1 MTLRR
6 LAPLAAVAAGLLVA
20 ISPATDA
27 ATTVT
32 YRLVNNSTG
41 SAPLTQVVASVEPAG
56 SVVAPS
62 ADVGPLAILAGS
74 TGFDTNNLQVL
85 LGDGTASDGSPLQAL
100 ALDFGSSGF
109 LGNGQGILNFS
120 LNLDPNYKGGAP
132 ELVLPA
138 SLSSLTITKI
148 VNSVPDPGTGGTP
161 GGGTGG
167 GTNGGGGG
175 TPPPQVPEPAT
186 VVVWSILAAGGLWR
200 VKSARARR
208 DAA

>member
-6 LAPLAAVAAGLLVA
+6 LAPLAAFAAGLLA
-20 ISPATDA
+20 AASPAAQA

-41 SAPLTQVVASVEPAG
+41 ATPLTQVVASVEPAG

-62 ADVGPLAILAGS
+62 ADVGPLTILDGS

-100 ALDFGSSGF
+100 ALDFGSAGF

-120 LNLDPNYKGGAP
+120 LNLDPNYKGEAP

-138 SLSSLTITKI
+138 TLSNLTITRI
-148 VNSVPDPGTGGTP
+148 VNSVPDPGTGGNGGSGNTGGSTNN
-161 GGGTGG
+161 GGGT
-167 GTNGGGGG
+167 
-175 TPPPQVPEPAT
+175 PPQVPEPAT
-186 VVVWSILAAGGLWR
+186 VVAWSILAAGGLWR
-200 VKSARARR
+200 ARR
-208 DAA
+208 RRVAA